1 MDFEALLGTLRKSL
15 NEQREILD
23 SVTSRIEEARD
34 ENALGSS
41 ILKAI
46 EEMSP
51 QEQIQNLLGKE
62 KSKMDSLEKE
72 NEDID
77 QEISDLLKL
86 RVAKKIKADNDF
98 STWIL
103 IKIKINDLKLKK
115 AGNLRNLNDLNNVTK
130 SYESVLESLDSS
142 EDNTNMNIV
151 LIEELIMD
159 P

>member
-103 IKIKINDLKLKK
+103 IKKRLTI
-115 AGNLRNLNDLNNVTK
+115 
-130 SYESVLESLDSS
+130 
-142 EDNTNMNIV
+142 
-151 LIEELIMD
+151 
-159 P
+159 